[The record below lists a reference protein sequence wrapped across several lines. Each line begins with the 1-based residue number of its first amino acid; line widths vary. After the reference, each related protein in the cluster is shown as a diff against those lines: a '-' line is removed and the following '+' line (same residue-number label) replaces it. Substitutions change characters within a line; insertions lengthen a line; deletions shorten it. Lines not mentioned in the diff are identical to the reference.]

1 MLELVGVDH
10 GADRLHLAVGDV
22 DSEHAGHA
30 ALRIVG
36 HRARLAVDQGRHGVG
51 AVPLRAAEQPEQEP
65 GHSFGPVQRLAPGP
79 ALAAAVADHDH
90 VGGEELEQPVQVT
103 AADRL
108 EEPARH
114 LVALL
119 A

>member
-36 HRARLAVDQGRHGVG
+36 HRARLAVDQRRRGVG
-51 AVPLRAAEQPEQEP
+51 AVPRRSAEQPEQEP
-65 GHSFGPVQRLAPGP
+65 GDP
-79 ALAAAVADHDH
+79 
-90 VGGEELEQPVQVT
+90 
-103 AADRL
+103 
-108 EEPARH
+108 
-114 LVALL
+114 
-119 A
+119 

>member
-1 MLELVGVDH
+1 VLELVGVDH

-36 HRARLAVDQGRHGVG
+36 HRARLAVDQRRHGVG
-51 AVPLRAAEQPEQEP
+51 AFLLRSAEQPEQEP
-65 GHSFGPVQRLAPGP
+65 GDAFRPVGRLARGQG
-79 ALAAAVADHDH
+79 LAAAVADHDH